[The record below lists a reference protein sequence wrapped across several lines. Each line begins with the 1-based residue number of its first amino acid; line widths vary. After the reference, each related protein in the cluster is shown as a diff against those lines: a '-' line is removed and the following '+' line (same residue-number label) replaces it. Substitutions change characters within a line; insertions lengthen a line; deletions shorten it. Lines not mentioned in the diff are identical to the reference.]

1 LWVWPPSHFKSLAE
15 GRLGSIKL
23 GSVDAHRENSRSR
36 FFRGCP
42 VGCLLVSPRCLR
54 CMACLGCCSRGSTPA
69 ALLFWFAPRSE
80 KYPLSLPVAGS
91 RSDSCQHLVHPL
103 PDVS

>member
-36 FFRGCP
+36 FFAGARW
-42 VGCLLVSPRCLR
+42 VVCLYPPGACGVWLV
-54 CMACLGCCSRGSTPA
+54 
-69 ALLFWFAPRSE
+69 
-80 KYPLSLPVAGS
+80 
-91 RSDSCQHLVHPL
+91 
-103 PDVS
+103 